1 MRCFLARRREKL
13 KQARISD
20 WKKNFLY
27 FCRMKPIL
35 MVDLATQYQNMRVE
49 IDDAISKVVRSGE
62 YINGKAVRD
71 FSSSLATYTGAKYV
85 IPCANGTDALQIA
98 LMALGLQPG
107 DEVIIPDF
115 TYIAAAEVI
124 ALLKLTPVPVDV
136 NPETFNIDVKKMTDA
151 FSLKTKAIVPV
162 HLFGQC
168 SDMATVLK
176 IAKDNALHVIEDNAQ
191 SIGSIYTFPS
201 GDRQQAGTIG
211 DVGALSFFPTK
222 NLSCYGDGGALLTNS
237 ETLAKKM
244 RMIASH
250 GQSKKYFHE
259 LIGCNSRLDT
269 LQAAVLNVKLH
280 RLDTYIQSRQKVA
293 KAYSDALQARPD
305 LYEIPG
311 CIAAST
317 HVYHQYTLKVK
328 QDKRDALQ
336 KYLKERKVPSVIYYP
351 TPLHRQPAFR
361 GGIRIGSDL
370 SETEKLCKSALS
382 LPIHPELSEEQ
393 IHYITGLLVNY
404 E

>member
-1 MRCFLARRREKL
+1 M
-13 KQARISD
+13 
-20 WKKNFLY
+20 
-27 FCRMKPIL
+27 
-35 MVDLATQYQNMRVE
+35 
-49 IDDAISKVVRSGE
+49 DDAISKVVRSGE
-62 YINGKAVRD
+62 YINGKAVLD
-71 FSSSLATYTGAKYV
+71 FSSNLAAYTGAKYV
-85 IPCANGTDALQIA
+85 IPCANGTDALLIA

-115 TYIAAAEVI
+115 TYVAAAEVI
-124 ALLKLTPVPVDV
+124 ALLKLMPVPVDV

-151 FSLKTKAIVPV
+151 LSLKTKAIVPV

-168 SDMATVLK
+168 SDMAPILK
-176 IAKDNALHVIEDNAQ
+176 IARENALHVVEDNAQ
-191 SIGSIYTFPS
+191 SIGSVYTFPS
-201 GDRQQAGTIG
+201 GERRQAGTIAAA
-211 DVGALSFFPTK
+211 GALSFFPTK
-222 NLSCYGDGGALLTNS
+222 NLSCYGDGGALLTND

-269 LQAAVLNVKLH
+269 LQAAILNVKLPY
-280 RLDTYIQSRQKVA
+280 LDTYIHARQKVA
-293 KAYSDALQARPD
+293 QAYSEALEARPD
-305 LYEIPG
+305 LYEIPE
-311 CIAAST
+311 CIAVST

-328 QDKRDALQ
+328 QNKRDALQ
-336 KYLKERKVPSVIYYP
+336 KYLKERKVPTMIYYP
-351 TPLHRQPAFR
+351 SPLHRQPAFR
-361 GGIRIGSDL
+361 GVIRIGSDL

-382 LPIHPELSEEQ
+382 LPVHPGLNEEQ

>member
-1 MRCFLARRREKL
+1 
-13 KQARISD
+13 
-20 WKKNFLY
+20 
-27 FCRMKPIL
+27 MKPIL
-35 MVDLATQYQNMRVE
+35 MVDLATQYQKMRSE
-49 IDDAISKVVRSGE
+49 MDAAISKVVRSGE
-62 YINGKAVRD
+62 YINGKAVQD
-71 FSSSLATYTGAKYV
+71 FSSNLAAYTGARYV

-136 NPETFNIDVKKMTDA
+136 NPETFNIDIEKMA
-151 FSLKTKAIVPV
+151 CSLSLKTKAIVPV

-168 SDMATVLK
+168 SDMAPILK
-176 IAKDNALHVIEDNAQ
+176 FAKENALHIVEDNAQ

-201 GDRQQAGTIG
+201 GERQQAGTIG
-211 DVGALSFFPTK
+211 DAGALSFFPTK
-222 NLSCYGDGGALLTNS
+222 NLGCYGDGGALLTGN
-237 ETLAKKM
+237 ENLARKM

-250 GQSKKYFHE
+250 GQSQKYLHE

-269 LQAAVLNVKLH
+269 LQAAVLNVKLPY
-280 RLDTYIQSRQKVA
+280 LDAYIHSRQKVA
-293 KAYSDALQARPD
+293 QAYNEALEMRTD
-305 LYEIPG
+305 LYEIPK

-328 QDKRDALQ
+328 QNKRDALQ
-336 KYLKERKVPSVIYYP
+336 KYLKERKVPSIVYYP
-351 TPLHRQPAFR
+351 NPLHRQPAFR
-361 GGIRIGSDL
+361 GVIRIGSDL

-382 LPIHPELSEEQ
+382 LPIYPELSEEQ